1 METQGN
7 VTKFDNG
14 NYRFNIFPTLVYV
27 LDCSDLVDDVKKIAE
42 DIVFNDSQYHGQSED
57 LYALSNTNTKLV
69 KEFENRVNDAL
80 AESEFENPFKMTTSW
95 FTRIAPYGHIETH
108 NHTNCIWSSVFYFEE
123 DNGMLTFIKDTPA
136 IHVPSN
142 SSSSELGQY
151 GDVGF
156 PCQSGRLLLF
166 PSILKHKVIC
176 NSKDNIRYSMAM
188 NYMPDGQVV
197 CGDSSFNY

>member
-14 NYRFNIFPTLVYV
+14 NLRFNIFPTLVYV
-27 LDCSDLVDDVKKIAE
+27 LDCSDLIDDVKKICK

-57 LYALSNTNTKLV
+57 LYALSNTNPKLV
-69 KEFENRVNDAL
+69 KEFENRVNEAL

-142 SSSSELGQY
+142 SSSAELGQY

-156 PCQSGRLLLF
+156 PCQIGRLILF
-166 PSILKHKVIC
+166 PSVLKHKVVC
-176 NSKDNIRYSMAM
+176 NSKDKIRYSMAM
-188 NYMPDGQVV
+188 NYMPDGQVT

>member
-1 METQGN
+1 MK
-7 VTKFDNG
+7 KFDNG
-14 NYRFNIFPTLVYV
+14 DLRVCIFPSLVYV
-27 LDCSDLVDDVKKIAE
+27 LDCSDLVEDVKAVLTD
-42 DIVFNDSQYHGQSED
+42 DIEWSDSPIHGQTAD
-57 LYALSNTNTKLV
+57 LYILTNKKPELV
-69 KEFENRVNDAL
+69 KSFEDRINASLEECKFENT
-80 AESEFENPFKMTTSW
+80 FQMTTSW

-108 NHTNCIWSSVFYFEE
+108 KHGNCIWSSVFYFEE
-123 DNGMLTFIKDTPA
+123 DNGVLTFIKDTPA

-166 PSILKHKVIC
+166 PSILKHKVVC
-176 NSKDNIRYSMAM
+176 NSKDKIRYSMAM
-188 NYMPDGQVV
+188 NYMPDGQVI